1 MFEAGRR
8 AARNNYDVLLP
19 LICAFKINSRWMPRW
34 TPPYPRGKLQSLFIL
49 AISTLGNQWSPHLCL
64 CLFPSPCP
72 STDLSHGLIQA
83 LDNIVVNHWPR
94 TSLWTGPV
102 IETINSDRTVYFDR
116 LQRWRIGLDVT
127 EFGKN
132 LRCKFYCYL
141 GRGESKM
148 NEFLLIIFFSKDF
161 SDCSMLLD
169 FKLNIIITW

>member
-1 MFEAGRR
+1 MNA
-8 AARNNYDVLLP
+8 
-19 LICAFKINSRWMPRW
+19 
-34 TPPYPRGKLQSLFIL
+34 T
-49 AISTLGNQWSPHLCL
+49 ISTWKAAITVYTGNKHARKSMIASPLSL
-64 CLFPSPCP
+64 SLSLSTPSPCP
-72 STDLSHGLIQA
+72 STHLSHGLIQA

-116 LQRWRIGLDVT
+116 LQRWRIGLNIT

-132 LRCKFYCYL
+132 LRCKFYRYL
-141 GRGESKM
+141 GRGESRM
-148 NEFLLIIFFSKDF
+148 NEFLLIIFFSEDF